1 MMRKAPM
8 LTLLLAMGAMPSAA
22 SAAPGTYQVRNA
34 SQTPMLCA
42 PEVSRGGARYLGTL
56 RPGQPFRQRL
66 DDDRPRTLCC
76 STDRLSRTNFRLRA
90 GVTYELTETSSGA
103 LRLRIVGQP

>member
-1 MMRKAPM
+1 MRIVPI
-8 LTLLLAMGAMPSAA
+8 AA
-22 SAAPGTYQVRNA
+22 LCMAAAATPGVAAAGPGTYQVRNG

-42 PEVSRGGARYLGTL
+42 LEVSRGGARYLGTL
-56 RPGQPFRQRL
+56 RPGQTFRQRL
-66 DDDRPRTLCC
+66 DDDRPRTLSC
-76 STDRLSRTNFRLRA
+76 STNRFSRTNFRLRA